1 MAKNDDLT
9 ALFKAFMESRTD
21 TAEDKDELKLRIKD
35 LDRTLKEITQF
46 FKTQGLY
53 SKELGVVLKQ
63 AIEVEKQEVKR
74 KKGSGQG
81 LPRMVSDMHLDSIIK
96 RAIEGSLK
104 GTAGIFDTKNQ
115 NKLLQ
120 DSIKTIKD
128 NQNAYEKLS
137 NSLTGLQKS
146 VADLGGKLA
155 ALMGTSGGTKDPAG
169 NGSGLGALAAA
180 LAGKGKNGKDPDL
193 KSAVPKGN
201 GFMKGIGTLIGFL
214 GNKSGSGF
222 LGKLG
227 GMLAEYAKG
236 VGWDVLKLAAYAT
249 MSLFRN
255 FGGPNGIL
263 KGIAKLIIPG
273 FSIFKGISSGIL
285 KGIVTGTKAGT
296 KAGLKAGAKTG
307 LAVAGKTALK
317 AGTKGTLIGATL
329 GSGINVASGIGKWK
343 EGDKAGGMA
352 EFASAALPWV
362 GALVGFLLGGPV
374 GAGIGLAIGSAA
386 SIMTDVGI
394 GVRDYNR
401 AKEKELEE
409 TKNGLHKIS
418 EQQKEAQTKQGG
430 FFEWFKSICPWGD
443 KGNDQPV
450 TQNTSN
456 SGGQDTK
463 QGGKTSGKL
472 GEYVVP
478 TFQERKSAA
487 QDYVKKRFPELLK
500 QHKQGD
506 AKKILKGELESIYGV
521 SENYLNDLWPK
532 AALSEQSLAAI
543 YYKKTGIEPKF
554 TTNSSSIG
562 SSAVNSTS
570 IGAGQ
575 TYSASSAGGSRL
587 GDAFL
592 GGDLARIS
600 IGGEFGGARGHKGID
615 LPYPEGTTVRA
626 FLPGKVTYAGWCGGF
641 GKTIGILDKDGM
653 VNIYGH
659 LSNIGVKV
667 GQEISR
673 GEEIGKSG
681 HTGYGV
687 TGSKGKP
694 LKPHLHFEVRPSMNL
709 EASKKRGGSKDPVAY
724 VASALGYSV
733 DSLPDSGPM
742 FADSSTSSG
751 SSRAASE
758 PKGIYNEGEGDVV
771 ASAGESGESIEQTLK
786 NAYANNQF
794 DQTGNVQ
801 FLSAINSIRVQLGKY
816 QQIGMV
822 I

>member
-104 GTAGIFDTKNQ
+104 GTIGVFDTKSQ

-137 NSLTGLQKS
+137 SSLTGLQKS

-155 ALMGTSGGTKDPAG
+155 TLMGTSGGAKDPAG
-169 NGSGLGALAAA
+169 GGGGLGALAAA

-201 GFMKGIGTLIGFL
+201 GFMKGISTLIGFL

-249 MSLFRN
+249 ISFFRRF
-255 FGGPNGIL
+255 FGKNWFTDAL
-263 KGIAKLIIPG
+263 KSIK
-273 FSIFKGISSGIL
+273 IFKNT
-285 KGIVTGTKAGT
+285 KGLITGGKSVS
-296 KAGLKAGAKTG
+296 KGLGMMEQVLVKAGAKKSTVKMAATAAKG
-307 LAVAGKTALK
+307 LGKI
-317 AGTKGTLIGATL
+317 GGHLIGGA
-329 GSGINVASGIGKWK
+329 ASLGIGAFAAKQRWD
-343 EGDKAGGMA
+343 EGDKIG
-352 EFASAALPWV
+352 ASLEAISGVL
-362 GALVGFLLGGPV
+362 GAIPHPITKLVSIIMDVFLLVRDFTSHFMGDKMPTIMKNPFLIVTPLTAMGATVKDTFKMLEFWQDKAEEQGKERNKTVDSILNWLHTSKFGRWMMGYDKEEQQGGSKEV
-374 GAGIGLAIGSAA
+374 KKGESKVLNGDQRRQKYYDKLDYLKKQRDSGDVHLQGKTNKQLASLAIKLVDKEIRNETSSTGTS
-386 SIMTDVGI
+386 VG
-394 GVRDYNR
+394 
-401 AKEKELEE
+401 
-409 TKNGLHKIS
+409 T
-418 EQQKEAQTKQGG
+418 
-430 FFEWFKSICPWGD
+430 
-443 KGNDQPV
+443 
-450 TQNTSN
+450 
-456 SGGQDTK
+456 
-463 QGGKTSGKL
+463 
-472 GEYVVP
+472 
-478 TFQERKSAA
+478 
-487 QDYVKKRFPELLK
+487 
-500 QHKQGD
+500 
-506 AKKILKGELESIYGV
+506 
-521 SENYLNDLWPK
+521 
-532 AALSEQSLAAI
+532 
-543 YYKKTGIEPKF
+543 
-554 TTNSSSIG
+554 
-562 SSAVNSTS
+562 SAVNSTS

-641 GKTIGILDKDGM
+641 GKTIGILDKYGM

-667 GQEISR
+667 GQEINR

-742 FADSSTSSG
+742 FADSSTSPG
-751 SSRAASE
+751 SARAASE

-771 ASAGESGESIEQTLK
+771 ASAGESGESIEETLK

-816 QQIGMV
+816 QQIGYV
-822 I
+822 N